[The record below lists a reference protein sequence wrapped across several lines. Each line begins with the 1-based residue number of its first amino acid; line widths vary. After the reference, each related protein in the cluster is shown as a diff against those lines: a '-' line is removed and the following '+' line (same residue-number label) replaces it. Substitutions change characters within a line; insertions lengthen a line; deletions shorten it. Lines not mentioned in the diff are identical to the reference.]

1 MGEIDV
7 TAFVADL
14 VPAMTRRVPY
24 RPPDEDECVAI
35 EALAAALGRG
45 ETADVA
51 ALGLEATVSGN
62 TLVLASDPTSERAW
76 LVVVLRPGVVPD
88 VVVEV
93 PHPNADL
100 DTELVGLALRDRRA
114 GALLLQAGAHRIAG
128 APPEATDRVDCPA
141 DVSSR
146 ADAPFSRVA
155 SVLTARGLPQIQLH
169 GFADRDGVDVVLSPG
184 AAAGGPLLDAVEARL
199 RAAGERV
206 GTGRTRAGP
215 TSWGAATS
223 RASTPRRAVRRS
235 CTWSCPGRCAA
246 TRSGARPWPRRSP
259 ARWTTSS
266 ACRRSEPVAILALSA
281 SVDAGLACRGASSHP
296 GMQHGAGREGPAGPV
311 RHGVRA
317 ARSVSDGCGRC
328 PS

>member
-24 RPPDEDECVAI
+24 RPPDDDEAAAL

-45 ETADVA
+45 ETAGVA
-51 ALGLEATVSGN
+51 SLGLEATFSGD
-62 TLVLASDPTSERAW
+62 TLVLASDPTSDRAW

-100 DTELVGLALRDRRA
+100 DTELVGLSLRDRRA

-128 APPEATDRVDCPA
+128 APPEAVDRIDCPA

-169 GFADRDGVDVVLSPG
+169 GFADRDGVDAVLSPG
-184 AAAGGPLLDAVEARL
+184 AAGGGPLLDAVEARL

-206 GTGRTRAGP
+206 GTGEDPRWADLLGRRNVQGLDAAAC
-215 TSWGAATS
+215 GAAFVHLELS
-223 RASTPRRAVRRS
+223 RSLRRD
-235 CTWSCPGRCAA
+235 PGRREAVAA
-246 TRSGARPWPRRSP
+246 ALAGALDDVLGV
-259 ARWTTSS
+259 SS
-266 ACRRSEPVAILALSA
+266 T
-281 SVDAGLACRGASSHP
+281 
-296 GMQHGAGREGPAGPV
+296 
-311 RHGVRA
+311 
-317 ARSVSDGCGRC
+317 
-328 PS
+328 

>member
-24 RPPDEDECVAI
+24 RSPDDGERAAL

-45 ETADVA
+45 ETAGVA
-51 ALGLEATVSGN
+51 SLGLEATVSGD

-76 LVVVLRPGVVPD
+76 LVVVMRPGVVPD

-114 GALLLQAGAHRIAG
+114 GVLLLQAGAHRVAG

-199 RAAGERV
+199 RAAGERA
-206 GTGRTRAGP
+206 GTGEDPRWADLLGRRNVQGLD
-215 TSWGAATS
+215 AAACGTAFVHLELS
-223 RASTPRRAVRRS
+223 RSLRRDPDRREAV
-235 CTWSCPGRCAA
+235 AA
-246 TRSGARPWPRRSP
+246 AL
-259 ARWTTSS
+259 AVALDDVDLSS
-266 ACRRSEPVAILALSA
+266 ASWEIS
-281 SVDAGLACRGASSHP
+281 
-296 GMQHGAGREGPAGPV
+296 
-311 RHGVRA
+311 
-317 ARSVSDGCGRC
+317 
-328 PS
+328 

>member
-7 TAFVADL
+7 TALVADL

-24 RPPDEDECVAI
+24 RPPDDGEGAAL

-45 ETADVA
+45 ETAGVA
-51 ALGLEATVSGN
+51 SLGLEATVSGD

-169 GFADRDGVDVVLSPG
+169 GFADRDDVDAVLSPG
-184 AAAGGPLLDAVEARL
+184 AAGAGRCSTPWRRGCGRRGNAWAR
-199 RAAGERV
+199 
-206 GTGRTRAGP
+206 GRTRAGP
-215 TSWGAATS
+215 TSWGAATC
-223 RASTPRRAVRRS
+223 RASTRRRAARRS
-235 CTWSCPGRCAA
+235 CTWSCRGRCAA
-246 TRSGARPWPRRSP
+246 TRVGARPWPRRSP
-259 ARWTTSS
+259 ARWTTS
-266 ACRRSEPVAILALSA
+266 ACAARAVGILTLSA
-281 SVDAGLACRGASSHP
+281 SVDAGLARGRRGPP
-296 GMQHGAGREGPAGPV
+296 G
-311 RHGVRA
+311 
-317 ARSVSDGCGRC
+317 
-328 PS
+328 